1 MARNDYCNGLLC
13 GVPAVHPSKLQ
24 RLQIPQRHL
33 FITHT
38 PRYCHITPVLLALH
52 WLPVKFR
59 IWYKISVISFK
70 VFYNLGP
77 TYLSN
82 LINIKRC
89 SRYNLRSNKV
99 GAILQ
104 DPTAKFKCTLGDR
117 SLLQLLKRYGT
128 VYRTILGMILHKRL
142 IIKTHYF
149 KEAYSDLP

>member
-59 IWYKISVISFK
+59 IWYKISVISLK

-117 SLLQLLKRYGT
+117 SLLLLLKRYGT